1 MRFKWKVAI
10 ALLLAGLV
18 PTALILKLDI
28 DSFGAYSRQMAE
40 AEARNAIE
48 LKGVAVRQYLE
59 EVVKIA
65 ETLAS
70 LPQTATALSGF
81 DRGAAALL
89 DDASLQPD
97 MTKLAA
103 RYEVQAARMT
113 DAGTDAQA
121 RWMSGLDPLAQRLQH
136 LYVSTNPNEVGQK
149 HLLDTA
155 GDDSAY
161 SALHRQLHPS
171 YRAFME
177 RYGFYDLFL
186 IEPQEGR
193 IVYSVFKE
201 VDYGTSLKSGPY
213 ANTGFGRALRQ
224 MLASGGAEPFL
235 FADFEAYEPS
245 YNAQAFFMMVPVS
258 AEGVL
263 VGVLAMQLPIDFANG
278 LLHAGQFERQSLDTF
293 IIGPEGRLRSAMAH
307 PEGRDLAAP
316 VSGPAVDA
324 VLQGKAGVA
333 EMTNPRGETVLAA
346 YQPLSLPGL
355 DWSLIAEVSRDEVMA
370 AAETSR
376 RQSLMTGAGVILAV
390 LLGGLVL
397 SQWLL
402 VPIRRLGRD
411 LQAQAESV
419 IDALRAAAI
428 QARGAAETMAAT
440 AEETSRQ
447 TQAVKAGADLTAGD
461 VSGVASAVEELSL
474 SINEVVQGIRTTTDL
489 VGSAALQAE
498 DARRLLAEL
507 EQVAG
512 RISGIVTLIN
522 DVANQTN
529 LLALNAAV
537 EASHAGE
544 AGRGFAVVATEIRKL
559 AARTT
564 QSTEDIA
571 GEVRRVTDA
580 VARNAGAI
588 RAISHSITRVDEQ
601 ARGISVSAEQQGAVT
616 QEIAGRMAQT
626 AGRVA
631 SSSES
636 LTEVQA
642 ASQNASG
649 AASDVLGGVVSV
661 ERAAAEMDVA
671 LHGFVTRVQR
681 L

>member
-1 MRFKWKVAI
+1 MDF
-10 ALLLAGLV
+10 
-18 PTALILKLDI
+18 
-28 DSFGAYSRQMAE
+28 S
-40 AEARNAIE
+40 
-48 LKGVAVRQYLE
+48 
-59 EVVKIA
+59 
-65 ETLAS
+65 
-70 LPQTATALSGF
+70 
-81 DRGAAALL
+81 
-89 DDASLQPD
+89 
-97 MTKLAA
+97 
-103 RYEVQAARMT
+103 
-113 DAGTDAQA
+113 
-121 RWMSGLDPLAQRLQH
+121 
-136 LYVSTNPNEVGQK
+136 
-149 HLLDTA
+149 
-155 GDDSAY
+155 
-161 SALHRQLHPS
+161 
-171 YRAFME
+171 
-177 RYGFYDLFL
+177 
-186 IEPQEGR
+186 
-193 IVYSVFKE
+193 
-201 VDYGTSLKSGPY
+201 TSLKSVPY
-213 ANTGFGRALRQ
+213 ANSGFVRALRQ

-245 YNAQAFFMMVPVS
+245 YSAQAFFMMVPVS